1 MYPQLVRLLA
11 LVLLVALPLR
21 AERVR
26 VVVASD
32 ARQEVI
38 DALQTA
44 TDVEP
49 WGDSPAFAAEMDASE
64 AARLRRDPRVR
75 AVSLDVGGGGG
86 LAQSIPLVGANV
98 TRAQGIDGRGRT
110 IAILDSGVDRMHP
123 DLAGRV
129 VAEQCFC
136 DNFDSGCCPGGSVER
151 SGFGAADDDNGHGTH
166 VAGIAAGAGIVAPP
180 GVAPAADI
188 VAVKVLDAANRFRG
202 FTQIYRALEWI
213 ADTRPDVDV
222 VNMSLGSDAL
232 FTDQQCA
239 IAAYTFGFAHVVHRL
254 RSRGVLIAA
263 SSGNTGSDTSTWMP
277 ACVQEV
283 LSIGATWDFAGDHCG
298 VQGNTPDEVVCD
310 SNASP
315 AMDLVAPGW
324 FIVSSRRGG
333 GTVQFAGTSMSAP
346 HVAGTILLMKQVG
359 GRALAPDLIEA
370 ILERTGVPAF
380 DKRNGLTFP
389 RLDAL
394 AAVNATP
401 RAPNAPRRRS
411 TRN

>member
-1 MYPQLVRLLA
+1 MRLLV
-11 LVLLVALPLR
+11 LLLLVALPLR

-26 VVVASD
+26 VVVAAD

-44 TDVEP
+44 TNIEP
-49 WGDSPAFAAEMDASE
+49 WGDSPAFVAEMDVAE
-64 AARLRRDPRVR
+64 AARLQRDPRVR
-75 AVSLDVGGGGG
+75 AVSLDTGGGGG
-86 LAQSIPLVGANV
+86 LAQSIPIIGANV

-136 DNFDSGCCPGGSVER
+136 DNFDSGCCPGGGVAQ
-151 SGFGAADDDNGHGTH
+151 SGIGAADDDNGHGTH

-180 GVAPAADI
+180 GVAPAANI

-232 FTDQQCA
+232 FTDQQCST
-239 IAAYTFGFAHVVHRL
+239 AAFTFGFAHVVHRL
-254 RSRGVLIAA
+254 RARGVLIAA
-263 SSGNTGSDTSTWMP
+263 STGNTSSSTSTWMP
-277 ACVQEV
+277 ACIQDV
-283 LSIGATWDFAGDHCG
+283 LGVGATWDFAGDHCG
-298 VQGNTPDEVVCD
+298 VQSNTPDEVVCQ
-310 SNASP
+310 SNSSSS
-315 AMDLVAPGW
+315 MDIVAPGW
-324 FIVSSRRGG
+324 WIVSSRRGG

-359 GRALAPDLIEA
+359 GRSLHADLIED
-370 ILERTGVPAF
+370 ILKRTGVPAF

-401 RAPNAPRRRS
+401 RAPNAPRRRA
-411 TRN
+411 TRR